1 MGQYDEIPPE
11 QVRADLV
18 RFARLILRLEEEGR
32 LLRSIPHI
40 QAILGDLRQK
50 LFAHEV
56 RGTRNPAPDEE
67 RAPEHPDVE
76 PVLGKAAPREVEDP
90 VLRDSLR
97 VVREALQRQEEAIRE
112 WSEPAAGPVDGEDDV
127 D

>member
-1 MGQYDEIPPE
+1 MGQYDDIPPE
-11 QVRADLV
+11 QIRADLV
-18 RFARLILRLEEEGR
+18 RFARLLLRLEEEGR

-56 RGTRNPAPDEE
+56 RGTRHLPPAEKPPLQLPPSPAPAEAE
-67 RAPEHPDVE
+67 DV
-76 PVLGKAAPREVEDP
+76 L
-90 VLRDSLR
+90 LRDSMR
-97 VVREALQRQEEAIRE
+97 VVKEARERQEEAIRE
-112 WSEPAAGPVDGEDDV
+112 WSEPDLPGEDDL

>member
-1 MGQYDEIPPE
+1 MGQYDDIPPE

-56 RGTRNPAPDEE
+56 RGTRNLPSTDE
-67 RAPEHPDVE
+67 RRVE
-76 PVLGKAAPREVEDP
+76 SPLPPAAPATEEQEDP
-90 VLRDSLR
+90 GLRDSLR
-97 VVREALQRQEEAIRE
+97 IVREALERQEEAVRE
-112 WSEPAAGPVDGEDDV
+112 WMDPGAEQEEDDL